1 MKMGLLKKFRGF
13 LVKDKHRAIST
24 ADGQS
29 DGLVVQN
36 DTLMGKLSLVVATS
50 MGVTA
55 LLVGMRHSQLLQP
68 WELSA
73 YDQMLRTSRLFE
85 PRDERLLLVTVTED
99 DIKREKSPY
108 LADTTINKLLVK
120 LDSYQ
125 PRVIGL
131 NIPRSQQKNLGDGAA
146 NKNNIIS
153 ICQFSSLDTAEIAP
167 AQNVAIDTVG
177 FNNLMS
183 DDSDRIVRRALLFV
197 DPDKK
202 CKARFSFA
210 AMLAMNYLEKEGIQK
225 SFPANDLVLGKIPL
239 RRLDKTSGSYEKLDA
254 GGAQIMINY
263 AHPNVARQVTLSE
276 VLDSKI
282 NPNWVKDKL
291 VIIGNAAPSIDRGLY
306 TPYSVLKKQRV
317 TRYPLFIHAQVASQ
331 ILSTVLDGKPMIW
344 YWSDNIEIAWIYFWS
359 LAGGILAWRIR
370 NPVLFIVALSIS
382 LGGLVAI
389 CYLLFLQAGWIPVI
403 PPVLGFVISGVSLIA
418 YNAYRNQLRTK
429 IIILQVEKQQEAIAQ
444 LSAIL
449 KETSQLQSTNANKVD
464 TVEKKS
470 GDSLLGGRYQ
480 INRVLGSGGF
490 GCTYLAQDT
499 HRPGHPTCVVKQ
511 LMPARRDTRFLEV
524 ARRLFDAEAEILLVL
539 GKHIQIPDLLAYFEE
554 NKEFYLVQEYVK
566 GRLLTQELS
575 SGNSVKDEAF
585 AIEML
590 KSVLQVLK
598 FVHEHRVIHRD
609 IKPDN
614 IIRNSQDNRLV
625 LIDFGAVK
633 TMQPPSSEKTELATV
648 AIGTRGY
655 APPEQLAG
663 HPRLASDIYAL
674 GMIAIQ
680 TVTGIQPQLL
690 AVNPDTGNVE
700 WRKMAQIS
708 DEFATILDKMVCYHF
723 SDRYQSATE
732 VLKDLNQ
739 INNS

>member
-1 MKMGLLKKFRGF
+1 MGLFKKLRGS
-13 LVKDKHRAIST
+13 LVKKKHRAIPT

-36 DTLMGKLSLVVATS
+36 HTPLGKLSLVVAAS
-50 MGVTA
+50 VGVTA
-55 LLVGMRHSQLLQP
+55 ILLGLRHNQLLQR
-68 WELSA
+68 WELDA
-73 YDQMLRTSRLFE
+73 YDWMVRSRSLA
-85 PRDERLLLVTVTED
+85 PLDDRLLLVTVTED

-108 LADTTINKLLVK
+108 LADATINNLLVK

-125 PRVIGL
+125 PRVIGI
-131 NIPRSQQKNLGDGAA
+131 NIPRSQQNNLGDGIA

-153 ICQFSSLDTAEIAP
+153 ICKFSSLDTAEIPPAP
-167 AQNVAIDTVG
+167 NVAIETVG
-177 FNNLMS
+177 FNDLMS
-183 DDSDRIVRRALLFV
+183 DDSDRIVRRALLFA

-202 CKARFSFA
+202 CKAHFSFA
-210 AMLAMNYLEKEGIQK
+210 ALLAINYLKKEGIK
-225 SFPANDLVLGKIPL
+225 RSFSANDLVLRNTVLPGLK
-239 RRLDKTSGSYEKLDA
+239 RTSGSYEKMDA

-263 AHPNVARQVTLSE
+263 GHPDVARQVTLSE
-276 VLDSKI
+276 VLNDKI

-306 TPYSVLKKQRV
+306 TPYSALQKQRIAW
-317 TRYPLFIHAQVASQ
+317 YPLFIHAQVASQ

-344 YWSDNIEIAWIYFWS
+344 YWSDNVEIIWMWLWA
-359 LAGGILAWRIR
+359 LAGGTLAWRIR
-370 NPVLFIVALSIS
+370 NPVLFLVAVGIS
-382 LGGLVAI
+382 LCGLVGI
-389 CYLLFLQAGWIPVI
+389 CYLLFLQAGWIPVV
-403 PPVLGFVISGVSLIA
+403 PPALGFVMTGVSVIA
-418 YNAYRNQLRTK
+418 YTAYRTQVQTK

-444 LSAIL
+444 LSALNTHID
-449 KETSQLQSTNANKVD
+449 AVHI
-464 TVEKKS
+464 VEKKS
-470 GDSLLGGRYQ
+470 GDFLLGGRYQ

-490 GCTYLAQDT
+490 GCTYLAKDT
-499 HRPGHPTCVVKQ
+499 QRPGNPTCVVKQ

-554 NKEFYLVQEYVK
+554 NNEFYLVQEYIK
-566 GRLLTQELS
+566 GRLLSQELS
-575 SGNSVKDEAF
+575 PTNGVKDEAF
-585 AIEML
+585 VIEML

-633 TMQPPSSEKTELATV
+633 TMQPPSEKTELATV

-655 APPEQLAG
+655 APPEQFAG

-680 TVTGIQPQLL
+680 AATGQQPQLL
-690 AVNPDTGNVE
+690 QINPDTGNVE

-708 DEFATILDKMVCYHF
+708 DELAAILDKMVCYHF
-723 SDRYQSATE
+723 SDRYQSAAD
-732 VLKDLNQ
+732 VLEDLNR
-739 INNS
+739 IKREGEG

>member
-13 LVKDKHRAIST
+13 LVKDKHRAIFT
-24 ADGQS
+24 ADAQS
-29 DGLVVQN
+29 DGLVVQD

-50 MGVTA
+50 IGATA

-73 YDQMLRTSRLFE
+73 YDQMLGTSHLFK
-85 PRDERLLLVTVTED
+85 PLDERLLLVTVTED

-131 NIPRSQQKNLGDGAA
+131 NIPRSQQNNLGDGVA

-153 ICQFSSLDTAEIAP
+153 ICKFSSLDTAEIAP

-183 DDSDRIVRRALLFV
+183 DDSDRIVRRALLFA

-202 CKARFSFA
+202 CSARFSFA
-210 AMLAMNYLEKEGIQK
+210 AMLTINYLKKEGIKK
-225 SFPANDLVLGKIPL
+225 SFPGNDLVLGKIPL

-306 TPYSVLKKQRV
+306 TPYSALKKQRV

-331 ILSTVLDGKPMIW
+331 ILSAVLDGKPMIW

-359 LAGGILAWRIR
+359 LAGGVLAWRIR
-370 NPVLFIVALSIS
+370 NPVLFIVALGIS

-389 CYLLFLQAGWIPVI
+389 CYLLFLQAGWIPVV
-403 PPVLGFVISGVSLIA
+403 PPALGFVISGISVIA
-418 YNAYRNQLRTK
+418 YTAYRNQLRTRV
-429 IIILQVEKQQEAIAQ
+429 IILQVEKQQEAIAQ

-449 KETSQLQSTNANKVD
+449 KETSQLQGTNANTVD
-464 TVEKKS
+464 TIEKKS

-490 GCTYLAQDT
+490 GCTYLAKDT
-499 HRPGHPTCVVKQ
+499 QRPGNPTCVVKQ
-511 LMPARRDTRFLEV
+511 LMPARRDARFLEV

-554 NKEFYLVQEYVK
+554 NKEFYLVQEYIK

-680 TVTGIQPQLL
+680 AVTGIQPQLL
-690 AVNPDTGNVE
+690 PVNPNTGNVE

-708 DEFATILDKMVCYHF
+708 DEFAAILDKMVCYHF

-732 VLKDLNQ
+732 VLEDLNR
-739 INNS
+739 INN